1 MIEIILRKLNC
12 ILGNTCEF
20 QKSKFGNS
28 ELKIAS
34 TQLRGKR
41 DKSPSFA
48 ELSKKVGK
56 TIQNDMGDIEVIALN
71 IADNEGKVNSRQL
84 L

>member
-1 MIEIILRKLNC
+1 MWIPKIEIW
-12 ILGNTCEF
+12 
-20 QKSKFGNS
+20 NS

-34 TQLRGKR
+34 TRLRGKR
-41 DKSPSFA
+41 DKSPPFA

-71 IADNEGKVNSRQL
+71 IADNGN
-84 L
+84 